1 YRFPAIGMPWAR
13 VGWDSATCTV
23 VWPIGPAA
31 DGSSATLGSAGE
43 TVARGTG
50 GPAPIVLGLTA
61 SVSADQAVA
70 GGPAMI
76 MPASRGARLSSA
88 DIGISPR
95 VNVVEWDLSWMFI
108 GVPEFVRPG
117 HRLRRRHHQN
127 SAVLWAPPHAP
138 ASALRDAVAWTRWAS
153 SHAEASTSRL

>member
-1 YRFPAIGMPWAR
+1 MPWAR

-43 TVARGTG
+43 TVAKGTG

-70 GGPAMI
+70 ERPAMI
-76 MPASRGARLSSA
+76 MPASRVARLSSA
-88 DIGISPR
+88 NMGISPR
-95 VNVVEWDLSWMFI
+95 VNVVEWDLSWLFI
-108 GVPEFVRPG
+108 GFPELVRSC
-117 HRLRRRHHQN
+117 HRHRRRHRRHQN
-127 SAVLWAPPHAP
+127 SVLWAPPHV
-138 ASALRDAVAWTRWAS
+138 ASAPRDAAAWTRPAS
-153 SHAEASTSRL
+153 SLAEASTSRL

>member
-1 YRFPAIGMPWAR
+1 MPWAR

-23 VWPIGPAA
+23 VWSIGPAV

-70 GGPAMI
+70 ERPAMI
-76 MPASRGARLSSA
+76 MPASRVARLSSA
-88 DIGISPR
+88 NMGISPR
-95 VNVVEWDLSWMFI
+95 VNVVEWDLAWLFI
-108 GVPEFVRPG
+108 GFPELVRSC
-117 HRLRRRHHQN
+117 HRLRRRHHHQN

-138 ASALRDAVAWTRWAS
+138 ASALRDAAAWTRWAS